1 MRRQISC
8 FLSYEEP
15 DFKYTYGIKVAGT
28 SGSRDEEPKERSRW
42 VEGNDIQ
49 VWKCLRETSI
59 LNTIFSHTNRDSLYR
74 KRHSCSGQK
83 MVSDSLE
90 LELQALVSHLVRM
103 LKWNSV
109 LQRSSKHS
117 WPPHRLSS
125 LQLMFFT
132 GSASSCTGLSP
143 LFLYTYPVFRTDGLV
158 QVLTWVTFHT
168 VLPFSVEAGRPW
180 SRMTVTFA
188 VQSYA
193 GVWPEQMPKA
203 RTCRF
208 LTLIRQH
215 CDFLQWV
222 RIDVSV
228 LQGSFLPSQT
238 SLKGSL
244 LAFHSTPSLTPNLPF
259 NIY

>member
-1 MRRQISC
+1 MRN
-8 FLSYEEP
+8 P

-28 SGSRDEEPKERSRW
+28 SGSRDGEPKEGSRW

-49 VWKCLRETSI
+49 VWKCLREPSI
-59 LNTIFSHTNRDSLYR
+59 LCTILVIQIETVYVEKDTL
-74 KRHSCSGQK
+74 SGQK

-103 LKWNSV
+103 LKWNWV
-109 LQRSSKHS
+109 LQRSSKRSRLLCH
-117 WPPHRLSS
+117 LSS

-158 QVLTWVTFHT
+158 QVLTRVTFRI
-168 VLPFSVEAGRPW
+168 VLFSVEAGQPW

-193 GVWPEQMPKA
+193 GGWPEQMPKV

-208 LTLIRQH
+208 LTLIRWH

-222 RIDVSV
+222 GIGVSV

-244 LAFHSTPSLTPNLPF
+244 LAFSSTPSLTPSLPF